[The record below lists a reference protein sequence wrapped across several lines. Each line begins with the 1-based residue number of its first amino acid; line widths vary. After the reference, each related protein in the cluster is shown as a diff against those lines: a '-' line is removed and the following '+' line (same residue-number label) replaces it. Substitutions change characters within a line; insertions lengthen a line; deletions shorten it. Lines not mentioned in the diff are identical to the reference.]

1 MEISKIL
8 ILSKDKPNEVL
19 ASKLASI
26 LRVKT
31 GDKEATGNFWNI
43 QTKYY
48 KATIEIVNIEFVYS
62 FIEDELKELGKV
74 DCIIYELLN
83 EENAKEFFECVDKLQ
98 EIVCTEASIVLWN
111 SNNECSE

>member
-1 MEISKIL
+1 M
-8 ILSKDKPNEVL
+8 PTQPF
-19 ASKLASI
+19 SI
-26 LRVKT
+26 TANLVDVWK
-31 GDKEATGNFWNI
+31 KQI
-43 QTKYY
+43 YP
-48 KATIEIVNIEFVYS
+48 ATIEIVNIEFVYS

-74 DCIIYELLN
+74 DCIIYELMN